1 MRADT
6 PPKNTSSHTLTHMH
20 TRAHA
25 VTHRQ
30 ELRWGFRSPT
40 PRCVG
45 FRPKGTCPHNTQG
58 DTWPP
63 ERVASRSSH
72 SQSQHSP
79 RPGILPRVSI
89 PIGAKEPQSAPYAV
103 SCERSVVKRAS
114 DRKGKR
120 VQELG
125 PHPQTPQRLSV
136 PPAPQLY
143 VTSCNAN
150 TTSRKGDYILTPW
163 QNGVARQNCYKNDS
177 SPHLNQRA
185 FFPV

>member
-6 PPKNTSSHTLTHMH
+6 PPKNTSSHTLTHIHTLTHMH

-30 ELRWGFRSPT
+30 ELRWGFRRPT

-63 ERVASRSSH
+63 ERMASRSSH

-79 RPGILPRVSI
+79 RLGTLPRVSI
-89 PIGAKEPQSAPYAV
+89 PIAAKEPQSAPYAV

-125 PHPQTPQRLSV
+125 PHPQTLDRAQQMPQRLC
-136 PPAPQLY
+136 PPS
-143 VTSCNAN
+143 TSALRHILQRKHNFKERGLHFNALAEWGSQ
-150 TTSRKGDYILTPW
+150 TKL
-163 QNGVARQNCYKNDS
+163 
-177 SPHLNQRA
+177 L
-185 FFPV
+185 